1 MQNAE
6 HDFQLMTQKIEST
19 EKALKEAR
27 DALNSESSKNK
38 ISLDSLND
46 QINKERKELQIKLDN
61 TINDLNIKEKRI
73 HSFRIKKGSIGKN
86 NL

>member
-46 QINKERKELQIKLDN
+46 QINKERKELQVKLDN
-61 TINDLNIKEKRI
+61 TINDLNIKEKE
-73 HSFRIKKGSIGKN
+73 
-86 NL
+86 